1 MWTEA
6 RMETKWFLNVRI
18 ARSAG
23 LARWLWG
30 GTYWTRGGEGRD
42 WKKVVR
48 RVEDSL
54 SETMWEMGWPWEAK
68 KERVER
74 KVRT

>member
-1 MWTEA
+1 M
-6 RMETKWFLNVRI
+6 VV
-18 ARSAG
+18 
-23 LARWLWG
+23 G
-30 GTYWTRGGEGRD
+30 GNILDMGGGGGRD